1 MDRTRK
7 PFSLIAATVAVI
19 VFSSWSL
26 WTGTGWAWRP
36 ASKVTAKE
44 KTPYRP
50 QWVSV
55 VKKGKLFKYKRKEFS
70 SPRIHGDAIFV
81 GSDGGFFYAMK
92 KKNGRKLW
100 RFKTSGPVNSA
111 PAFSEDA
118 TTVYFGDDDGILY
131 ALNLPD
137 GKPRWKTA
145 LNSEILTAPAVR
157 GNRLYV
163 STIAGKTHALDSGDG
178 RILWTNE
185 HPMDGT
191 KMSIQGNTPPIL
203 DPGGNL
209 LFVGFAD
216 GVLRC
221 LSASSGKL
229 VWEKSFQR
237 NGRGFSDI
245 DGAPLVDGDRLYV
258 AGFDTGLFAL
268 AMRSGQTLWTQ
279 PVGSGVGML
288 ARGDVLYVSGSDA
301 KLYAYQKK
309 DGTKIWE
316 KKIGEGA
323 LTAPVAY
330 DDLVMVGLSDETMN
344 FVDATDGHIIA
355 RRFAR
360 KGVFSDPILDQNRI
374 YYLSNG
380 GRLYSLKIL
389 R

>member
-1 MDRTRK
+1 M
-7 PFSLIAATVAVI
+7 PLIVKTVTLIILLLLPAT
-19 VFSSWSL
+19 
-26 WTGTGWAWRP
+26 GGAWRS
-36 ASKVTAKE
+36 ASKASPKE
-44 KTPYRP
+44 KIPYRP

-100 RFKTSGPVNSA
+100 KTKTSGPVNSA

-157 GNRLYV
+157 GNRLYA
-163 STIAGKTHALDSGDG
+163 STIEGKTYALDAGDG

-191 KMSIQGNTPPIL
+191 KMSIQGNTPPAL
-203 DPGGNL
+203 DPGGDL
-209 LFVGFAD
+209 LFIGFAD

-237 NGRGFSDI
+237 NGQGFIDI

-268 AMRSGQTLWTQ
+268 AKKSGQTLWSQ
-279 PVGSGVGML
+279 PTGSGVGML
-288 ARGDVLYVSGSDA
+288 VRGDVLYVSGSDA

-309 DGTKIWE
+309 DGTKLWE

-323 LTAPVAY
+323 LTAPATY

-344 FVDATDGHIIA
+344 FVDATDGHVIA

-360 KGVFSDPILDQNRI
+360 KGVFSDPIIDQNRI